1 LIMDIEAIRSIVK
14 SLYPN
19 ETWAARVDSMPDDRV
34 YAIYMDYNETKNQ
47 VSKNPPTEQ
56 TQGKL
61 F

>member
-1 LIMDIEAIRSIVK
+1 MEISEIRQIVK

-19 ETWAARVDSMPDDRV
+19 ETWASRVDRMPDDRV
-34 YAIYMDYNETKNQ
+34 FAIYKDYNEVKQQ
-47 VSKNPPTEQ
+47 VSKDPPAEP